1 MTPAASSSGRVS
13 VWLRFTRPFTLWP
26 PGLGMVSGGLTALGA
41 YPREAFT
48 LTILT
53 KLVLGALMA
62 AVLNAASNGINQ
74 IYDLKVDRVNKPERA
89 LVTGEMSVREAK
101 FLSGVLYL
109 IALILA
115 SLINFQCFLLAAIA
129 AVLTWVY
136 SAPPLRSKRHG
147 WWANITI
154 AVPRG
159 LLLKVCGW
167 ASVKTFMALEPWYIG
182 SIFFLFLLG
191 ASSTK
196 DFADME
202 GDRLGGC
209 ETLPLRYGVRRAA
222 WMIAPSFVLP
232 FIMLPLG
239 TSLGIL
245 TGNGLLLDL
254 LGLTLAAW
262 GCYTVYLLVRRPDE
276 LATTE
281 NHPSWTHMY
290 LMMMALQVGF
300 AISYLF

>member
-1 MTPAASSSGRVS
+1 MTDTTFSSGRLS
-13 VWLRFTRPFTLWP
+13 TWLRFTRPFTLWP
-26 PGLGMVSGGLTALGA
+26 PGLGMVSGGLTAMGA
-41 YPREAFT
+41 YPRESFSGD
-48 LTILT
+48 ILI
-53 KLVLGALMA
+53 KLVLGAVMA

-89 LVTGEMSVREAK
+89 LVTGAMSVGEAK
-101 FLSGVLYL
+101 ILSAILYL
-109 IALILA
+109 VAMILAALINKECL
-115 SLINFQCFLLAAIA
+115 LLAAVA

-147 WWANITI
+147 WWANLTI

-167 ASVKTFMALEPWYIG
+167 ASVKTFMAFEPWYIG

-209 ETLPLRYGVRRAA
+209 ETLPLRYGVHRAA

-239 TSLGIL
+239 TEFGIL
-245 TGNGLLLDL
+245 TGNPVLLDL
-254 LGLTLAAW
+254 LGLGLAAW

>member
-1 MTPAASSSGRVS
+1 M
-13 VWLRFTRPFTLWP
+13 
-26 PGLGMVSGGLTALGA
+26 GMVSGGLTAFGAHPRSTFEPVILLKIALGA
-41 YPREAFT
+41 T
-48 LTILT
+48 
-53 KLVLGALMA
+53 MA

-74 IYDLKVDRVNKPERA
+74 ICDLELDRVNKPQRA
-89 LVTGEMSVREAK
+89 LVTGAMSLREAGT
-101 FLSGVLYL
+101 LTGALYL
-109 IALILA
+109 VALVLA
-115 SLINFQCFLLAAIA
+115 SLINLQCLLLAGTAAI
-129 AVLTWVY
+129 LTWVY

-167 ASVKTFMALEPWYIG
+167 ATVKSFMSLEPWYIG
-182 SIFFLFLLG
+182 SVFFLFILG
-191 ASSTK
+191 GSSTK

-209 ETLPLRYGVRRAA
+209 QTLPIRYGVRRAA
-222 WMIAPSFVLP
+222 WMISPSFVLP
-232 FIMLPLG
+232 FIMLPVG
-239 TSLGIL
+239 TKLGIL
-245 TGNGLLLDL
+245 SGNPALLDT
-254 LGLTLAAW
+254 LGACLALW

-276 LATTE
+276 LASTE

-300 AISYLF
+300 AVSYLF